1 MVIRT
6 SSPDKFSV
14 LARYLRA
21 HSRIKTFRIS
31 PTGD

>member
-6 SSPDKFSV
+6 SDLKNISALSV
-14 LARYLRA
+14 SLREMPQV
-21 HSRIKTFRIS
+21 RNFRIS